1 MASILACD
9 TLAPDFMQRVTPDQ
23 NLTLSDP
30 VSRAQRKVGMSVDG
44 SDAAPDCAMAH
55 PVVNQ
60 GAACT
65 LAGICGSPSVISA

>member
-9 TLAPDFMQRVTPDQ
+9 TLAPDFMLRVTPDQ

-44 SDAAPDCAMAH
+44 LMPCPIVRWPIPWSTRVQ
-55 PVVNQ
+55 PV
-60 GAACT
+60 
-65 LAGICGSPSVISA
+65 L